1 MTSVNPQL
9 EMANIIRF
17 GTTSSPLQISA
28 AGRAQVEE
36 EFGKEL
42 FFFFTLFK
50 LFHVLVNINGL
61 NVLIHLLF

>member
-1 MTSVNPQL
+1 
-9 EMANIIRF
+9 MANILRF

-36 EFGKEL
+36 EFGKEH
-42 FFFFTLFK
+42 FFFTLFK

-61 NVLIHLLF
+61 NVLINLLF

>member
-42 FFFFTLFK
+42 FFLNLFK